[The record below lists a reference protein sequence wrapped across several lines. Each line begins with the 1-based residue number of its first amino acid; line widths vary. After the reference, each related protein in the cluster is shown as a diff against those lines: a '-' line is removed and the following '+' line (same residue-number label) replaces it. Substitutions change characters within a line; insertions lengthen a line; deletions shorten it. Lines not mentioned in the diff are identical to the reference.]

1 MQEDPAY
8 EDRLDRARER
18 KEPILFI
25 VDEACQI
32 VYESQ
37 ENAID
42 QLLEFC
48 PEPGRLRPDL
58 CAAAKTLIIA
68 APEAPGSDARSA
80 FVAPGHLM
88 RLRRLFGAGKALFV
102 LIIEPFRSR
111 DTVLVAVR
119 RYALTKREHQILI
132 LILEGANA
140 SEIAAALVI
149 SEHTVHGYFKRLL
162 KKTRSRNR
170 AAMVANVLEWAPGTE
185 QRAAGAERPRAPAEG
200 VKKS

>member
-1 MQEDPAY
+1 
-8 EDRLDRARER
+8 
-18 KEPILFI
+18 
-25 VDEACQI
+25 
-32 VYESQ
+32 
-37 ENAID
+37 
-42 QLLEFC
+42 
-48 PEPGRLRPDL
+48 
-58 CAAAKTLIIA
+58 
-68 APEAPGSDARSA
+68 
-80 FVAPGHLM
+80 M

>member
-1 MQEDPAY
+1 MEEV
-8 EDRLDRARER
+8 EDRLDRARKR
-18 KEPILFI
+18 KEPILFV
-25 VDEACQI
+25 VDEACQL

-37 ENAID
+37 ENAFD

-48 PEPGRLRPDL
+48 PEPGRLHPDL
-58 CAAAKTLIIA
+58 CAAAKTLINA
-68 APEAPGSDARSA
+68 APAAQDWGARSA

-88 RLRRLFGAGKALFV
+88 RLRRLRGGGNVLFALI
-102 LIIEPFRSR
+102 LEPFRRR
-111 DTVLVAVR
+111 DIVQVAVR

-140 SEIAAALVI
+140 SEIAAALAI

-162 KKTRSRNR
+162 RKTRSRNR
-170 AAMVANVLEWAPGTE
+170 AAMVANVLEWTRATTE
-185 QRAAGAERPRAPAEG
+185 QSPMGAQRPRLPAEG